1 VSDKDIPTSGSR
13 WEPADGATA
22 AYAQGAD
29 AATWLGSRP
38 GRSGLVIWADGSV
51 ATVRDGASLLPSAV

>member
-1 VSDKDIPTSGSR
+1 VVRAGS
-13 WEPADGATA
+13 PADDATA

-51 ATVRDGASLLPSAV
+51 ATVRDGASLLPSVV